1 MASETIQLPHK
12 LSLNER
18 KNLTMTGVTE
28 VVSFDDT
35 MVVLRTALGTLE
47 VQGQELQLKT
57 LSIDGGQVAV
67 DGHISAMLYEEPR
80 SGGGGLFGRL
90 FK

>member
-1 MASETIQLPHK
+1 MENLQLPHK
-12 LSLNER
+12 LTLNER

-35 MVVLRTALGTLE
+35 AVVLRTALGTLE
-47 VQGQELQLKT
+47 IQGQQLQLKT

-67 DGHISAMLYEEPR
+67 DGHISSLYYEEPR
-80 SGGGGLFGRL
+80 STGSFWRR
-90 FK
+90 FAK